1 MGGWIPNGSS
11 GLATLC
17 KKSKT
22 QGTGKRF
29 KCFQINFPIL
39 SFRCRL
45 REYKVRGKVAATTMI
60 RPSAHSPTH
69 RKTRRHCWE
78 P

>member
-1 MGGWIPNGSS
+1 MDGFQTGAS

-22 QGTGKRF
+22 QRTGKRF
-29 KCFQINFPIL
+29 KRFQINFPIL
-39 SFRCRL
+39 SFCCRL
-45 REYKVRGKVAATTMI
+45 REYEVRRKVNATAMI
-60 RPSAHSPTH
+60 RPSAHSPPH
-69 RKTRRHCWE
+69 RKTRRHCRE